1 MAAPTKPALKPV
13 YKITCPKCHK
23 DTLYSLL
30 KMLTALKVNCPSC
43 YESINVIDQY
53 RRTELEKLAEKLSHP
68 RDFIGVNDTAYF
80 ESKETSGTGS
90 TIPSA
95 P

>member
-1 MAAPTKPALKPV
+1 MSGPTDPALKPV

-23 DTLYSLL
+23 ETLFSLL

-53 RRTELEKLAEKLSHP
+53 RRTELEELAEKLGYP
-68 RDFIGVNDTAYF
+68 RNFIGANDTAYF
-80 ESKETSGTGS
+80 KSKETSVTGD
-90 TIPSA
+90 TMPPA